1 MMETR
6 FEKQQHVNCSSP
18 NVLSEYVFLSFIH
31 QIQDTNYKNIRR
43 RKDEN
48 TIGGKDRNTNTNAIK
63 NPDSYKQNPICSSS
77 DYIFPFVEISC
88 INHKS
93 LIFSYFLASGPFN
106 ATTKPVRTSLTG
118 RFSEL
123 VPANHKTIFLFIF
136 VFVFVFVLTFCI
148 SHLCYILFSQS
159 GETELVPPGHKTYNI
174 LLHVKQHWCQ
184 RCGKLKRFSLAIY
197 GTLDISGKYA
207 QMGLPWKELWKCSS
221 AKLTGPL

>member
-1 MMETR
+1 MLIAIQCVAVLLHRSAFTCQMEQKILLIFFSFMMETR

-31 QIQDTNYKNIRR
+31 QIQDTNYKNTMR

-48 TIGGKDRNTNTNAIK
+48 KIGRKDRNTNTNAIK

-123 VPANHKTIFLFIF
+123 IPANHKTIFLFIF

-148 SHLCYILFSQS
+148 SHLCYNDPI
-159 GETELVPPGHKTYNI
+159 
-174 LLHVKQHWCQ
+174 
-184 RCGKLKRFSLAIY
+184 
-197 GTLDISGKYA
+197 DIF
-207 QMGLPWKELWKCSS
+207 QV
-221 AKLTGPL
+221 